1 MWTSVHLR
9 YVLEKDIDMET
20 SAMVCRECS
29 LCTATCATLQG
40 CEAMIPGKEK
50 LTTTVSM
57 LEETLCPTVRS
68 YWTWR
73 LDAFGSFWVWPVL
86 LCVGERVSWLGE
98 IILFVS
104 LCCTP
109 WLFPV
114 LCKIPSK
121 ISAAILYIRIY
132 IYIHMNQQNKWAMK
146 HFKHA
151 LAHSSLFLVQL
162 FVSVCCLATNVE
174 ERVSWNI
181 CDLSSFQP
189 H

>member
-132 IYIHMNQQNKWAMK
+132 IYIYIWISKISELWNILNMHWLI
-146 HFKHA
+146 HPY
-151 LAHSSLFLVQL
+151 SLFNCLYL
-162 FVSVCCLATNVE
+162 FVA
-174 ERVSWNI
+174 
-181 CDLSSFQP
+181 
-189 H
+189 